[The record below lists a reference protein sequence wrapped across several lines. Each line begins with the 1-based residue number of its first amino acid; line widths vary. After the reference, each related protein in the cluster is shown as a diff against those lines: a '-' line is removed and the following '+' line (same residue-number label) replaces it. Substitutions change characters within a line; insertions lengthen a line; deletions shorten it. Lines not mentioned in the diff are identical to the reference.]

1 MMWLAGTPD
10 PSPVWQTWLPT
21 LLGIL
26 ITAAGGVAGTVWVK
40 RLSRRVDEA
49 TASKTESESRKADAE
64 TVSIEVSTAR
74 GLITDI
80 KSMMSDQRTN
90 YESQIDMLRGQ
101 SEAQIQ
107 SVRVQHQADMGALT
121 RRLTGLESRQ
131 QSLRS
136 AFVQHGE
143 WDRQAT
149 DVLKQVDPDFPAPP
163 PVNFD

>member
-1 MMWLAGTPD
+1 MWWAAD
-10 PSPVWQTWLPT
+10 ASAAPVWQTWVPT
-21 LLGIL
+21 LLGVL
-26 ITAAGGVAGTVWVK
+26 ITAAGGIAGTVWVK

-49 TASKTESESRKADAE
+49 TANKTESESRKADAE

-80 KSMMSDQRTN
+80 KSMMADQRTN
-90 YESQIDMLRGQ
+90 YETQIDMLRGQ

-121 RRLTGLESRQ
+121 RRLTGLETRQ

-136 AFVQHGE
+136 AFVAHRD

-163 PVNFD
+163 PIDFD